1 MFKSSNFVETKFQT
15 LFLLLVFS
23 CSTQVVAA
31 TKPNI
36 VLMVQD
42 NLGWGEVGT
51 YGGGILRGA
60 DTSRIDALADE
71 GLKLLNF
78 NVEAQ
83 CVPSRS
89 ALMTGRHPIR
99 SGTHSVVWG
108 MLYGMTQWERTI
120 AELLSDQGYATG
132 MYGKWHLGDIE
143 GRFPTDQGF
152 DEWYGIPN
160 TTDEAVYSEGFQYD
174 DSVTDR
180 PYILKSVKGQKP
192 KKVKEYTRETRR
204 TIDSE
209 LVDHT
214 IGFMKRSVKEK
225 KPFFAYVPFTQV
237 HIPAEPHPDFKGKTG
252 NGRWADVL
260 TEMDHRVGQ
269 VLDAIDDLKIR
280 DNTIVIWMSENGPEE
295 IFPHNGARGPWRGT
309 YFTGYEGSLRTS
321 FLVRWPKKVKAGSVS
336 NEIVHITDVYSTL
349 AEAAGAKIPEDR
361 IVDGVNQLDFFK
373 GKSAKS
379 AREGFP
385 VYNGSK
391 LFGYKW
397 RNWKLHL
404 ATQETMGAPVVKP
417 GMPRL
422 YNLLI
427 DMREDYDLVAHGGRD
442 GGELHYWVLPVIFK
456 QIVAHQASLAAEPPI
471 KMGTPDPYVPNK

>member
-1 MFKSSNFVETKFQT
+1 MF
-15 LFLLLVFS
+15 
-23 CSTQVVAA
+23 A
-31 TKPNI
+31 TTAQSAEQPNI

-60 DTSRIDALADE
+60 ETPKIDQLAKE
-71 GLKLLNF
+71 GMKLLNF

-108 MLYGMTQWERTI
+108 MLYGMTQWEETI
-120 AELLSDQGYATG
+120 AELLSRKGYATAA
-132 MYGKWHLGDIE
+132 YGKWHLGDVE

-160 TTDEAVYSEGFQYD
+160 TTDESLYSEGLQFD
-174 DSVTDR
+174 EDEVAR
-180 PYILKSVKGQKP
+180 PYILESTKGKKP
-192 KKVKEYTRETRR
+192 TKVKEYNRKTRR

-209 LVDHT
+209 IVEHT
-214 IGFMKRSVKEK
+214 IKFMRKNAKKK
-225 KPFFAYVPFTQV
+225 KPFFVYVPFTQV
-237 HIPAEPHPDFKGKTG
+237 HIPTEPHPNFKGKTG
-252 NGRWADVL
+252 NGRWADTLAEV
-260 TEMDHRVGQ
+260 DYRAGQ

-295 IFPHNGARGPWRGT
+295 IHPHNGTAGPWRGT
-309 YFTGYEGSLRTS
+309 YFTGYEGSLRTP
-321 FLVRWPKKVKAGSVS
+321 FIIRWPGKIEAGRIS
-336 NEIVHITDVYSTL
+336 NEIVHITDLYTTL
-349 AEAAGAKIPEDR
+349 AKIGGASIPQDR
-361 IVDGVNQLDFFK
+361 IVDGVDQRDFFF
-373 GKSAKS
+373 GKTDKS

-404 ATQETMGAPVVKP
+404 LTQETMGSPTVSP

-422 YNLLI
+422 FNLLT
-427 DMREDYDLVAHGGRD
+427 DMREEYDLVKFGGRD
-442 GGELHYWVLPVIFK
+442 GGELHYWVMPAMMRR
-456 QIVAHQASLAAEPPI
+456 IVAHKGSLVEEPPI
-471 KMGTPDPYVPNK
+471 PLGAADPYIPEK